1 MANTRHAILE
11 NLKTELAKIKV
22 VNGYQTNI
30 VSVSRKFRS
39 WENLTSEKF
48 PCLFVLDD
56 GRETVED
63 ESGDY
68 VFVNMYPAIVGYVK
82 DENNVALAFGKLDS
96 DLKKFLY
103 SNPNLGANCK
113 MILYKGYD
121 DIFTLDDTIIF
132 QLSPQI
138 LYDFLKTNP

>member
-1 MANTRHAILE
+1 MANTRHTILE
-11 NLKTELAKIKV
+11 NLKTELAKITIA
-22 VNGYQTNI
+22 NGYQTNI
-30 VSVSRKFRS
+30 VSVSREFRS

-56 GRETVED
+56 GREDVED

-82 DENNVALAFGKLDS
+82 DENDVALVFGKLDA
-96 DLKKFLY
+96 DIKKFLY
-103 SNPNLGANCK
+103 SNPDLGENCK
-113 MILYKGYD
+113 MVLYKGYD
-121 DIFTLDDTIIF
+121 SIFTLDDVIIF

-138 LYDFLKTNP
+138 LYDFLKSDP